1 MTYEQSKKGDPNA
14 SGKEPEKYHG
24 VAMPEFD
31 LSPSVIICAVA
42 GSVLGLVLAMWGTS
56 EIPIIISVTVVF
68 GVLSGL
74 FGLFVPWYKP
84 R

>member
-1 MTYEQSKKGDPNA
+1 MYDPSKKSDPGA
-14 SGKEPEKYHG
+14 SGNEPEKYHG

-42 GSVLGLVLAMWGTS
+42 GAVLGFVLAVWGIS